1 MSFVAKRDSVSP
13 HNDGTFGARIEQPPF
28 RIGCSG
34 PAPSAKA
41 AAMVRAVI
49 RLVVSDPR
57 LSLGDPVLP
66 ICSPRT
72 VRRGPLVWVMWG

>member
-1 MSFVAKRDSVSP
+1 
-13 HNDGTFGARIEQPPF
+13 
-28 RIGCSG
+28 
-34 PAPSAKA
+34 
-41 AAMVRAVI
+41 MVRAVI